1 MWVVVTVMLLGGV
14 TVGRKRRIL
23 SRVMSYRDFVEHVI
37 GVFRVGRSFWSE
49 NGVDILEMSCVLKD
63 Y

>member
-1 MWVVVTVMLLGGV
+1 MWVIVTVTLLRGV
-14 TVGRKRRIL
+14 TVGRKKRII
-23 SRVMSYRDFVEHVI
+23 SRVMSYRDLVECVI

-49 NGVDILEMSCVLKD
+49 NGVNILEMSCVLKD

>member
-23 SRVMSYRDFVEHVI
+23 SRVMSYRDIVKQKLLVFFALEGHFGLRTFGYI
-37 GVFRVGRSFWSE
+37 GDELG
-49 NGVDILEMSCVLKD
+49 LK
-63 Y
+63 